1 MQLLQILPNI
11 VSNVRLDYSKLNIS
25 HDEFSPIDVPNARIW
40 QLKKMSPEIQHNYFK
55 LKLMELIYRI
65 SYEGSLLQKN
75 SQSIKT
81 NEQLLKQIASAEVDL
96 EFYQQL
102 EKSNHSKGWFH
113 PDYLVVK
120 QEDDRSLAVKY
131 DGITVHIQPERYL
144 KLEEQSA
151 SVNDLV
157 SVWTPAG
164 GIERQLYTA
173 VGEGEIDDTLW
184 KNPDNQVVL
193 AYFNFDP
200 EAAVILM
207 KYLTTKLNEVE
218 MPFVFKVL
226 HNPLNYHRYDSG
238 ILQFHQSN
246 YKLMRQILQTIYS
259 EIESHFKS
267 QVPIFTKA
275 IAPGIGLAENPYSKL
290 LFTYG
295 ETFGMNR
302 CRIVANAIVEAYMNG
317 DESPEARMK
326 YIIQHFEQMGIDL
339 ERPYLNPGSEDIY
352 TPLDVTKSVILSK

>member
-11 VSNVRLDYSKLNIS
+11 VSNVRLDYSKLHIS
-25 HDEFSPIDVPNARIW
+25 HDEFSPIEVPTARIW

-65 SYEGSLLQKN
+65 YYEGSLIKKT
-75 SQSIKT
+75 SQAIKT
-81 NEQLLKQIASAEVDL
+81 NEQLLKQIASAEVDW
-96 EFYQQL
+96 EFYQEL
-102 EKSNHSKGWFH
+102 EKNNHSKGWFH
-113 PDYLVVK
+113 SDYRVVK
-120 QEDDRSLAVKY
+120 QEDDSSLAVKY
-131 DGITVHIQPERYL
+131 DGITIHIRPERYL

-173 VGEGEIDDTLW
+173 TGDGDIDYSLW
-184 KNPDNQVVL
+184 KDPENQVVL
-193 AYFNFDP
+193 AYFNFAP

-207 KYLTTKLNEVE
+207 KYLTTQLNEVE

-226 HNPLNYHRYDSG
+226 HNPLNYQRYDSG
-238 ILQFHQSN
+238 MLQFHRIN
-246 YKLMRQILQTIYS
+246 YKLFRLIIQNIYS
-259 EIESHFKS
+259 EIESLFQP

-275 IAPGIGLAENPYSKL
+275 IAPGIGLGENPSYQL
-290 LFTYG
+290 LFADK

-302 CRIVANAIVEAYMNG
+302 CKIIANALLEAHQNG
-317 DESPEARMK
+317 DESPENRMK

-352 TPLDVTKSVILSK
+352 TPLDVSNGVTVN